1 MKENEEAAKLIQWI
15 HRNPAIWELVCGD
28 GGNEFTIGECID
40 ITENLISAG
49 MYPFALI
56 LLARLGSC
64 AYLDEAVD
72 TVIGNR
78 IAGLSLETGILTEAA
93 REMKKTGRQKD
104 ILENKAGF

>member
-1 MKENEEAAKLIQWI
+1 MKENEETAKLIQWI

-28 GGNEFTIGECID
+28 GRNEFTVGECID

-56 LLARLGSC
+56 LLARLSNC
-64 AYLDEAVD
+64 AYLEEAVD

-78 IAGLSLETGILTEAA
+78 IAGLSLETGILTETV
-93 REMKKTGRQKD
+93 REMRKTGRQKD
-104 ILENKAGF
+104 ILEKKVEF